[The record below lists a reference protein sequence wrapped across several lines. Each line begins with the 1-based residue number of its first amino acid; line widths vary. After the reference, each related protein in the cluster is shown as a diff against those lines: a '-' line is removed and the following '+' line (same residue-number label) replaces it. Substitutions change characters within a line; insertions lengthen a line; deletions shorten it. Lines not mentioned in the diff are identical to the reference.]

1 MHKNILFLQ
10 LEIIQ
15 NCPPHMGM
23 CLFVDD
29 LRKSGV
35 NCDTYII
42 NANYID
48 EIIPLIGKGNYSLIC
63 LDSVF
68 TLDIINLLE
77 REFPYI
83 PIIVGGINAIA
94 LLVHTNIQY
103 AVFGPG
109 RAAISAFIQQFFG
122 SKNFNNVP
130 NLFFKNGN
138 QILYSGITLH
148 WDLERELFP
157 YVPFLDWQYIGP
169 DRSPKANYIDVSIV
183 AGTGCPYA
191 NSTLSL
197 NHFAIND
204 IFNELG
210 YEASD
215 AAIQRLEEIFNRK
228 RHGCSFCIFQYQ
240 EFTSYSV
247 EETTELLL
255 KQAQY
260 LYKKYK
266 ITSFQI
272 QTENPL
278 PFLYNFITTL
288 FTNEI
293 RLKKL
298 SIRTRPDLLLLYK
311 DKLVN
316 CLDLAREK
324 DFHLSIEEI
333 GFESFFDDDLNTFN
347 KNTDSTINMDALKL
361 LKDVKR
367 NFGKHVSVDVG
378 HGIILFHPWTTLK
391 SLTENLQLISKN
403 TDIFPQLFLGTLVLY
418 SEFLPIYPKINR
430 EGLIQ
435 KSEYGYGL
443 KFKIKDD
450 LANKAYDLYEILLMH
465 FGGNISIEA
474 YLKSLELIGNHSIDH
489 ILKEI
494 FYLVPVQEK

>member
-1 MHKNILFLQ
+1 
-10 LEIIQ
+10 
-15 NCPPHMGM
+15 MGM

-29 LRKSGV
+29 LCKNGV

-48 EIIPLIGKGNYSLIC
+48 EIIPLIRKGNYSLIC

-68 TLDIINLLE
+68 TVDIINLLE
-77 REFPYI
+77 REFSHI

-122 SKNFNNVP
+122 SKYFHNVP

-138 QILYSGITLH
+138 QILYSGKTQH
-148 WDLERELFP
+148 WDLKRELFP
-157 YVPFLDWQYIGP
+157 YVPFLDWQYIGS
-169 DRSPKANYIDVSIV
+169 DRNPKANYIDVSIV
-183 AGTGCPYA
+183 AATGCPYA
-191 NSTLSL
+191 NSTLSS

-210 YEASD
+210 YKASD
-215 AAIQRLEEIFNRK
+215 AAIQRLEEIYNRK

-240 EFTSYSV
+240 EFTSYST
-247 EETTELLL
+247 EETIELLL
-255 KQAQY
+255 KQAQH
-260 LYKKYK
+260 LYKKYDT
-266 ITSFQI
+266 TSFHI

-278 PFLYNFITTL
+278 PFLYGFIITL
-288 FTNEI
+288 LKNKI
-293 RLKKL
+293 RLQKL
-298 SIRTRPDLLLLYK
+298 SIRTRPDLLLLHK
-311 DKLVN
+311 DKLTS
-316 CLDLAREK
+316 CLELARYN

-333 GFESFFDDDLNTFN
+333 GFESFVDDDLITFN
-347 KNTDSTINMDALKL
+347 KNTDSSINIDALKL

-367 NFGKHVSVDVG
+367 NFGKHVSIDVG

-391 SLTENLQLISKN
+391 SLTENLQFISKN

-418 SEFLPIYPKINR
+418 SEFLPIYPRISH

-435 KSEYGYGL
+435 KSEHGYGL

-450 LANKAYDLYEILLMH
+450 LAKKAYDLYEILLMH
-465 FGGNISIEA
+465 FGGNISSEA
-474 YLKSLELIGNHSIDH
+474 YLKSLELIANHSIDH

-494 FYLVPVQEK
+494 FYLVPVQE

>member
-10 LEIIQ
+10 LEIIR

-29 LRKSGV
+29 LRKSGI

-42 NANYID
+42 NVNYID
-48 EIIPLIGKGNYSLIC
+48 EIIPLIRKGNYSLIC

-68 TLDIINLLE
+68 TIDIINLIE
-77 REFPYI
+77 KEFPYI
-83 PIIVGGINAIA
+83 PIIIGGINAIA

-109 RAAISAFIQQFFG
+109 RAAINAFIQQFFG
-122 SKNFNNVP
+122 SKYFNNVP

-138 QILYSGITLH
+138 QILYSGITQH
-148 WDLERELFP
+148 WDLKRELFP

-191 NSTLSL
+191 NSTLSS

-210 YEASD
+210 YKASD

-240 EFTSYSV
+240 EFTSCSV
-247 EETTELLL
+247 EETIELLL
-255 KQAQY
+255 KQALH

-266 ITSFQI
+266 ITSFHI

-278 PFLYNFITTL
+278 PFLYGFITNL
-288 FTNEI
+288 
-293 RLKKL
+293 LKNKIGLQKL
-298 SIRTRPDLLLLYK
+298 SIRTRPDLLLLHK
-311 DKLVN
+311 DKLTN
-316 CLDLAREK
+316 CLEQAREK

-347 KNTDSTINMDALKL
+347 KNTNSTINMAALKL

-367 NFGKHVSVDVG
+367 NFGKHVDVDVG

-391 SLTENLQLISKN
+391 SLTENLQFISKN
-403 TDIFPQLFLGTLVLY
+403 PDIFPQLFFRHSCTL
-418 SEFLPIYPKINR
+418 FR
-430 EGLIQ
+430 
-435 KSEYGYGL
+435 
-443 KFKIKDD
+443 
-450 LANKAYDLYEILLMH
+450 
-465 FGGNISIEA
+465 ISTN
-474 YLKSLELIGNHSIDH
+474 LSKNQL
-489 ILKEI
+489 
-494 FYLVPVQEK
+494 